1 MWKLEVG
8 LAPGAPVEVG
18 EPFLVLVADGEVP
31 GEWFAFE
38 VEFVWSGEP
47 AGLDMQNGLL
57 LLLATKDLRVAS
69 DLPKPLNAMRRSRA
83 RPAL

>member
-1 MWKLEVG
+1 M
-8 LAPGAPVEVG
+8 EVG
-18 EPFLVLVADGEVP
+18 EPFLVLVAEPDEELP
-31 GEWFAFE
+31 GVWFAFE

-69 DLPKPLNAMRRSRA
+69 DLPRPLNAMRRSRA

>member
-8 LAPGAPVEVG
+8 LDPETPVEVG
-18 EPFLVLVADGEVP
+18 EPFLVPVAEADEFEVP
-31 GEWFAFE
+31 
-38 VEFVWSGEP
+38 SGEP

-69 DLPKPLNAMRRSRA
+69 DLPRPLNAMRRSRA

>member
-1 MWKLEVG
+1 MWKFEVG
-8 LAPGAPVEVG
+8 LDPETPVVVG
-18 EPFLVLVADGEVP
+18 EPFLVIVAEADEEVL

-38 VEFVWSGEP
+38 VEFVWP

-69 DLPKPLNAMRRSRA
+69 DLPRPLNAMRRSRA
-83 RPAL
+83 KLAL

>member
-1 MWKLEVG
+1 MWKFEVG
-8 LAPGAPVEVG
+8 LDPETPVLVG
-18 EPFLVLVADGEVP
+18 EPFLVPVAEADEEVL
-31 GEWFAFE
+31 GEWCAF
-38 VEFVWSGEP
+38 VGWPGEP

-69 DLPKPLNAMRRSRA
+69 DLPRPLNAMRRSRT